1 MKGTACMFRQAP
13 PVLQTP
19 QGVRRHTILHHSAYS
34 RAQQLLISS
43 AEGPN
48 VRIQRVKEAHC
59 GRKTQRLINSRTFLF
74 FLIKRVATIIW
85 QRLEKPSWRPAS
97 LTGQQKKRGGL
108 ERAVSSPSPPP
119 PHCVSAFVG
128 RNPCNDPVG
137 SIKKVLG
144 LYGRVSAVAEVCV
157 IV

>member
-1 MKGTACMFRQAP
+1 MFRQAP

-19 QGVRRHTILHHSAYS
+19 QGVRRHTILHHGAYS

-97 LTGQQKKRGGL
+97 LTGQKKKKGAWSELSAARHRHL
-108 ERAVSSPSPPP
+108 RIVFLPSW
-119 PHCVSAFVG
+119 VG
-128 RNPCNDPVG
+128 
-137 SIKKVLG
+137 I
-144 LYGRVSAVAEVCV
+144 RVM
-157 IV
+157 IR

>member
-1 MKGTACMFRQAP
+1 MFRQAP

-19 QGVRRHTILHHSAYS
+19 QGVRRHTILHHGAYS

-48 VRIQRVKEAHC
+48 VRIQRVKEAHR

-97 LTGQQKKRGGL
+97 LTGQKKKKGLGASCQQPVTATSALCFCLRGS
-108 ERAVSSPSPPP
+108 ESV
-119 PHCVSAFVG
+119 
-128 RNPCNDPVG
+128 
-137 SIKKVLG
+137 
-144 LYGRVSAVAEVCV
+144 
-157 IV
+157 